1 MLEERRRGSDVREQK
16 QDGGNER
23 RMEVVKVEKD
33 EEGRAVDEGRTED
46 VKVDEEAV
54 WT

>member
-1 MLEERRRGSDVREQK
+1 
-16 QDGGNER
+16 
-23 RMEVVKVEKD
+23 MEVVKVVEKD